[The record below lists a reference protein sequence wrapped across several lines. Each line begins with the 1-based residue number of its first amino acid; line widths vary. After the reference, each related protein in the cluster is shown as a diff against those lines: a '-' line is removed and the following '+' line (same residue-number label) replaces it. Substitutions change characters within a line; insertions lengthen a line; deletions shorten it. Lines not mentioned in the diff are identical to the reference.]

1 MTSFLW
7 IDNLQSFY
15 AWPEE
20 LTFLVEN
27 FYGWNSVWCSMFS
40 WCRCSLSKVCSRFS
54 GRHVPQWLL
63 AAVLV
68 VHRRQ
73 EPFQTF
79 NSSSLSFC
87 ILYLIFCIFNLYFL
101 LAFVLE
107 VLCRLKEIRFKFW
120 PKSAQ
125 NGLRMQLI
133 LIDTTGGCSGSKSS
147 RWQDALGASIII
159 SRINNQQSTS

>member
-1 MTSFLW
+1 MNW
-7 IDNLQSFY
+7 QSLIILCLE
-15 AWPEE
+15 PQE
-20 LTFLVEN
+20 LTYLVEN

-40 WCRCSLSKVCSRFS
+40 WCRCLLFKVCSRLT
-54 GRHVPQWLL
+54 GRHVPHWLL

-87 ILYLIFCIFNLYFL
+87 ILYFVFCILYFVIFYWHLYWKSFSGWRDPLQILTKICWEWPL
-101 LAFVLE
+101 L
-107 VLCRLKEIRFKFW
+107 
-120 PKSAQ
+120 
-125 NGLRMQLI
+125 QLI

-147 RWQDALGASIII
+147 RWQDAVGWCKHQQH
-159 SRINNQQSTS
+159 QQSTS